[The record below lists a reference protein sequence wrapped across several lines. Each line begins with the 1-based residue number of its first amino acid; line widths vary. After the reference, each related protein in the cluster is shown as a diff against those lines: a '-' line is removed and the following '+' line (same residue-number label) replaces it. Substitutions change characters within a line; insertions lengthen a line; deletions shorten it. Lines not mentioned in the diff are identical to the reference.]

1 MKRGEIRTLQADG
14 YASKPRP
21 VVIVQSDAVDRFD
34 SVITCLLTSYD
45 SSDID
50 TRVRLEPSPENGL
63 NKVSYVMT
71 DKIVTVGEYRPS
83 AHAGSRF
90 AVTFGMAGG
99 RASTCDIVYAPLRP
113 YDDGVEFKLSPTS
126 KKWLPS
132 YYGHTTNTI

>member
-50 TRVRLEPSPENGL
+50 TRVRL
-63 NKVSYVMT
+63 
-71 DKIVTVGEYRPS
+71 
-83 AHAGSRF
+83 
-90 AVTFGMAGG
+90 
-99 RASTCDIVYAPLRP
+99 
-113 YDDGVEFKLSPTS
+113 
-126 KKWLPS
+126 
-132 YYGHTTNTI
+132 

>member
-1 MKRGEIRTLQADG
+1 MDVAGRWLRQQATAG
-14 YASKPRP
+14 CHL
-21 VVIVQSDAVDRFD
+21 QSDAVDRFN

-71 DKIVTVGEYRPS
+71 DKIVTVDRKLLGYQVGVVDDAAMANIGR

-126 KKWLPS
+126 
-132 YYGHTTNTI
+132 